1 MTDGDAPPTARRWRK
16 RYLFGALLA
25 IALIAIGIVWSQ
37 RYGIAENVIDDQ
49 LSQLGV
55 DSSYSITDF
64 DVAHQR
70 VENLVIGDP
79 GNPDLTVRRADIYLR
94 FGFGYPS
101 IRRIDAEGVRVRG
114 RLVDGAL
121 TFGALDQL
129 LPEPTGEPFAL
140 PDMELTL
147 RDARIG
153 LATPYGPVGL
163 AGGGSGDLTGGFRG
177 FVAAASP
184 ALAAKG
190 CRIAQPRLAA
200 ALRVT
205 DRRPEIDGPMT
216 ASRIE
221 CAERA
226 LAIDA
231 PELALHAIFS
241 ESFDRWGGE
250 AGLATPAFAM
260 QGLTSGPARIGV
272 AFDGEAG
279 GETRGAAQLR
289 AVDFSSA
296 DFGASLVAVRG
307 HYRVRGGEIS
317 FDGDAELDNGRVAP
331 VRLASVTSGLRG
343 AEGTPL
349 GPVGRT
355 IGRAA
360 EAAASDFGGHFAL
373 SAAYVDGAM
382 ALRLAELDA
391 ESASGARLVFESGE
405 GIHFVSPRRG
415 VRLDGVMLLAGGGFP
430 EARIE
435 LAQERAGAPLT
446 GLAEIAPI
454 DTGNARLRL
463 MPVRFSASADGR
475 TRIVTAIEMSGP
487 LADGRVERLRLPVA
501 GYLGRGGRLAFGEG
515 CVPLRW
521 DRLTVASLSIG
532 ASELPLCPI
541 SGGSLFRYS
550 PQAGMDGGA
559 RIARPRIRA
568 RLGNSPLLVAAR
580 EFRLPLARPGF
591 AADAV
596 AVRLGETGSESW
608 ADIGSLEAGFVPGGV
623 DGRFAGASGAL
634 SGIPVRMGDAGG
646 DWRFAGGVLTV
657 DGRATVSSDSPDP
670 LFNPLDA
677 PQFSMVMR
685 DNRIALTGALQAPEN
700 GTELAAI
707 DLRHDLGSGR
717 GEAVLE
723 TGLVRFDQRLQPSDL
738 TPLVLG
744 IIADVNGLVSGTGT
758 VRWGP
763 EGVTSDGVYQMTDI
777 DLAAPFGPVVGL
789 NGEVRFTDL
798 IGMNTEPGQLATIRG
813 INPGVLVE
821 DGVVRYQLLSAN
833 QVAVEGARWP
843 FAGGELVLEPT
854 VLDFGVD
861 RERRLTFR
869 VIGVDAFQFLEAR
882 DFENIIAT
890 GIFDGTLPMVFD
902 NDGGRIESGQLVS
915 RGTGTFSYTGEISD
929 VNLGVF
935 GSLAFNALELIRY
948 TRLEINFDGAI
959 DGEMVTNVEFTGV
972 SPNLAREG
980 QGFIVGGFTRELAEI
995 PIRFNIT
1002 MHAPFNQMLYSFR
1015 LLDDPAFLVNRA
1027 IQGRISRMRAER
1039 DVQAGES
1046 DDLP

>member
-1 MTDGDAPPTARRWRK
+1 M
-16 RYLFGALLA
+16 
-25 IALIAIGIVWSQ
+25 
-37 RYGIAENVIDDQ
+37 
-49 LSQLGV
+49 
-55 DSSYSITDF
+55 
-64 DVAHQR
+64 
-70 VENLVIGDP
+70 
-79 GNPDLTVRRADIYLR
+79 
-94 FGFGYPS
+94 
-101 IRRIDAEGVRVRG
+101 
-114 RLVDGAL
+114 VDGAL

-129 LPEPTGEPFAL
+129 LPEPTGEPFVL

-147 RDARIG
+147 RDARVA
-153 LATPYGPVGL
+153 LATPYGPIGF

-184 ALAAKG
+184 ALAVEG
-190 CRIAQPRLAA
+190 CTIARPRLAA
-200 ALRVT
+200 ALRVA
-205 DRRPEIDGPMT
+205 DRRPEIDGPIQ
-216 ASRIE
+216 AARFE
-221 CAERA
+221 CPGRT
-226 LAIDA
+226 LAMDA

-260 QGLTSGPARIGV
+260 QGVTSGPARIGV

-289 AVDFSSA
+289 AADFSSA
-296 DFGASLVAVRG
+296 DFGGSLLAVRG
-307 HYRVRGGEIS
+307 HYRVREGGGEIS

-331 VRLASVTSGLRG
+331 VRLASLADSLRG

-349 GPVGRT
+349 GPVGRL
-355 IGRAA
+355 IGRATQ
-360 EAAASDFGGHFAL
+360 AAASDFGARFAL

-382 ALRLAELDA
+382 ALRLADLDA
-391 ESASGARLVFESGE
+391 ESASGARLLFESGE
-405 GIHFVSPRRG
+405 GIRYVTPRRG
-415 VRLDGVMLLAGGGFP
+415 LRLDGVMRLAGGGFP
-430 EARIE
+430 ETRIE
-435 LAQERAGAPLT
+435 LAQERAGAPIT
-446 GLAEIAPI
+446 GLAEVAPI
-454 DTGNARLRL
+454 DTGNASLRL
-463 MPVRFSASADGR
+463 MPVRFSASNNGR
-475 TRIVTAIEMSGP
+475 TRIVTAVEMSGP

-521 DRLTVASLSIG
+521 DRLRVASLSIG

-541 SGGSLFRYS
+541 SSGSIFRYS
-550 PQAGMDGGA
+550 PQGGMDGGA
-559 RIARPRIRA
+559 RIARPRVRA
-568 RLGNSPLLVAAR
+568 MVGGSPLLVSAR
-580 EFRLPLARPGF
+580 EFRLPFARPGF

-596 AVRLGETGSESW
+596 AVRLGAAGSESW
-608 ADIGSLEAGFVPGGV
+608 LDIGALEAGFLPGGV
-623 DGRFAGASGAL
+623 DGRFAAASGEL
-634 SGIPVRMGDAGG
+634 TGVPVKMSEGSGG
-646 DWRFAGGVLTV
+646 WRFAGGVLTV
-657 DGRATVSSDSPDP
+657 DGRATLSNDSPDP

-677 PQFSMVMR
+677 PQFSLVMR
-685 DNRIALTGALQAPEN
+685 DNRIAMTGALHEPET
-700 GTELAAI
+700 GAEIAAV
-707 DLRHDLGSGR
+707 DLHHDLGTGR

-723 TGLVRFDQRLQPSDL
+723 TELVRFDHNLQPSDL
-738 TPLVLG
+738 THLVLG
-744 IIADVNGLVSGTGT
+744 IVADVNGLASGTGT
-758 VRWGP
+758 IRWGP

-777 DLAAPFGPVVGL
+777 DLAAPFGPVTGL

-798 IGMNTEPGQLATIRG
+798 LGMNTAPGQVATIRS
-813 INPGVLVE
+813 INPGVIAE

-833 QVAVEGARWP
+833 RVAVEGARWP
-843 FAGGELVLEPT
+843 FAGGELILEPT
-854 VLDFGVD
+854 TLDFAVD
-861 RERRLTFR
+861 QERRLSFR
-869 VIGVDAFQFLEAR
+869 VVGVDAFQFLEAR

-902 NDGGRIESGQLVS
+902 NDGGRIENGQLVS

-980 QGFIVGGFTRELAEI
+980 QGFIVGGLTRELAET

-1015 LLDDPAFLVNRA
+1015 LLDDPGFLVNRA
-1027 IQGRISRMRAER
+1027 IQGRINRMRAER